1 MTENTSDKP
10 CYHCGLPVPEQF
22 DITVEIEGEARA
34 MCCYGCQAVAQSI
47 VNSGMADFYRY
58 RTDKPSKPEE
68 IVPEFLSQLHAYDNP
83 LVQKQFVSEDG
94 DIREVSLILEGIVCA
109 ACVWLNEQTL
119 QALHGVIDVNIN
131 YATHRARIK
140 WNNHELQL
148 SEILEAISRIGYMAH
163 PYDPERHQYIIEKE
177 RKSHLK
183 RLGIAA
189 AFGMQIMILAVAM
202 YTGEWWG
209 IDPGFLQMF
218 RWTSLALC
226 IPLLLFSSSLFFN
239 NAWRDLKNKQ
249 VGMDVPVALGMAI
262 AFSASVY
269 HTIINQ
275 GAVYYDSVSM
285 FTFFLL
291 IARYFEMT
299 ARKRSAEHTES
310 LLNLT
315 PAVATKIDKA
325 NNHTIIPV
333 AELRVGDNILVK
345 PGENIAAD
353 GIVERGTSGVN
364 ESLVTGESYPVT
376 KSPGDKVIA
385 GSTNTESPLVIEVK
399 QTGDDTV
406 LASIHRLLDETQRN
420 KPPIAK
426 LADRIAARFVLAILI
441 VAGLVAS
448 YWYLNGST
456 QWLEYTVAT
465 LVVTCPCALSLATPT
480 ALTAA
485 SGQLAKLGL
494 LPVRSHVLE
503 TLAKASAFVF
513 DKTGTLTQGHLSLT
527 DVQTLSS
534 LSEKQC
540 LQIAAAIEAE
550 SEHPVARSLIEYA
563 GNKFKDD
570 NPYKILSV
578 ENKPGA
584 GITAKIDDQEWYI
597 GNRDFVSN
605 HCQQTLSQQLNTEIQ
620 QQNKTAVVLASKDTL
635 AAVFYFD
642 DLLRNDSPNL
652 ISQLQH
658 HNIDTYLYSGDQ
670 TSISQRIADSA
681 GIEHVRAELKP
692 ADKLHYVQQLQEK
705 GETVVMVG
713 DGINDAPVLAAADVS
728 IAMGSGSELAA
739 ATADMILISNH
750 ISHLYNGLVLARKTF
765 TVIKQNLAWAI
776 GYNIIAIP
784 AAAMGYVQP
793 WLAAI
798 GMSVSSLIVVLNALR
813 LSR

>member
-1 MTENTSDKP
+1 
-10 CYHCGLPVPEQF
+10 
-22 DITVEIEGEARA
+22 

-47 VNSGMADFYRY
+47 VNSGMTDFYRY

-68 IVPEFLSQLHAYDNP
+68 IVPEFLSQLQAYDNP
-83 LVQKQFVSEDG
+83 LVQKQFINEDG

-119 QALHGVIDVNIN
+119 QALHGVIDININ

-140 WNNHELQL
+140 WNNSELQL

-183 RLGIAA
+183 RLGISGIL
-189 AFGMQIMILAVAM
+189 GMQIMILAVAM

-218 RWTSLALC
+218 RWISLALC
-226 IPLLLFSSSLFFN
+226 TPLLFFSSSLFFN

-249 VGMDVPVALGMAI
+249 IGMDVPVALGMAI

-291 IARYFEMT
+291 IARYFEMA

-315 PAVATKIDKA
+315 PAVATKIDKN
-325 NNHTIIPV
+325 NNHSIVPV

-364 ESLVTGESYPVT
+364 ESLVTGESYPAT

-385 GSTNTESPLVIEVK
+385 GSTNTESPLIIEVK

-420 KPPIAK
+420 KPPLAK
-426 LADRIAARFVLAILI
+426 LADRIAARFVLAILV
-441 VAGLVAS
+441 VAGLVAI

-456 QWLEYTVAT
+456 RWLEYTVAT

-494 LPVRSHVLE
+494 LPVRNHVLE
-503 TLAKASAFVF
+503 TLAKASTFVF
-513 DKTGTLTQGHLSLT
+513 DKTGTLTHGRLSLT
-527 DVQTLSS
+527 KTQALSS
-534 LSEKQC
+534 LPEKQC
-540 LQIAAAIEAE
+540 VQIAAAIEAQ
-550 SEHPVARSLIEYA
+550 SEHPVARSLVEYVSA
-563 GNKFKDD
+563 NIKGDNSFK
-570 NPYKILSV
+570 PLSV
-578 ENKPGA
+578 TNTPGE
-584 GITAKIDDQEWYI
+584 GITAKINDELWYI
-597 GNRDFVSN
+597 GNRKFISK
-605 HCQQTLSQQLNTEIQ
+605 HCGQAISERLNTEIQ
-620 QQNKTAVVLASKDTL
+620 QQEKTAVILANKDTL
-635 AAVFYFD
+635 TAVFYFD
-642 DLLRNDSPNL
+642 DLLRSDASNL
-652 ISQLQH
+652 ISQLH
-658 HNIDTYLYSGDQ
+658 HTNVDTYLYSGDQ
-670 TSISQRIADSA
+670 TGISQRIADNA

-692 ADKLHYVQQLQEK
+692 ADKLHYVQQLKAK
-705 GETVVMVG
+705 GKTVVMVG

-728 IAMGSGSELAA
+728 IAMGSGSELAV

-750 ISHLYNGLVLARKTF
+750 ISHLYNGLILARKTLSI
-765 TVIKQNLAWAI
+765 IKQNLSWAI

-798 GMSVSSLIVVLNALR
+798 GMSVSSLVVVLNALR